1 MPKNHTLHLKI
12 EKESQEILKEV
23 STKIKIPQSVLA
35 RLLLNKSLMDIK
47 VLAQSEGWDNLL
59 FTRHKQTQL

>member
-12 EKESQEILKEV
+12 EKESQELLKEV

-35 RLLLNKSLMDIK
+35 RLLLNKSLMDLK
-47 VLAQSEGWDNLL
+47 VLAQTEGWDNIL
-59 FTRHKQTQL
+59 FTRYQKTQI

>member
-12 EKESQEILKEV
+12 EKESQELLKEV

-35 RLLLNKSLMDIK
+35 RLLLNKSLMDLK
-47 VLAQSEGWDNLL
+47 VLAKTEGWDNIL
-59 FTRHKQTQL
+59 FTRYQKTQI